1 MRRMLTRCVMWA
13 TTVALVVLV
22 GRAIGYAL
30 SPSPD
35 AARLAQHM
43 AGPGLPAVAIVS
55 LAIAA
60 TLAIGICWLAAIGVR
75 ERAAL
80 ERRRLAT
87 PVRTF
92 RVARTLARAVA
103 LMVVTSLAGGLLEA
117 YVHWRAG
124 LGWHGLHCLVGPVH
138 RDLIPL
144 YAALSLVAAA
154 IIGAGEHVAAWMR
167 RTFAV
172 LRALP
177 PQSIARAPLPAPHAL
192 FEPRALLRTWPCA
205 ARAPPAFS

>member
-1 MRRMLTRCVMWA
+1 M
-13 TTVALVVLV
+13 
-22 GRAIGYAL
+22 G
-30 SPSPD
+30 
-35 AARLAQHM
+35 
-43 AGPGLPAVAIVS
+43 GPGLPAVAIVS

-80 ERRRLAT
+80 ERRRLAN

-92 RVARTLARAVA
+92 RVGRTLARAVA
-103 LMVVTSLAGGLLEA
+103 LMAVTSLAGGLLEA
-117 YVHWRAG
+117 YLHWRAG

-144 YAALSLVAAA
+144 YAGLSLVAAA
-154 IIGAGEHVAAWMR
+154 IIGAGEHAAAWMR

-172 LRALP
+172 LRAVP
-177 PQSIARAPLPAPHAL
+177 PRCIAFAPVRMPSGLLAPC
-192 FEPRALLRTWPCA
+192 ALLCARPCG